1 MDNEQLV
8 REQIEAC
15 RKYMTVE
22 PTVRDIRKMLDSSV
36 TENVDIE
43 QLLDETQEDSN

>member
-8 REQIEAC
+8 REQIQAC

-22 PTVRDIRKMLDSSV
+22 PTVSDIQKMLDSSV

-43 QLLDETQEDSN
+43 QLLEETRTNSN